1 MKVSGGGGGVGGGGE
16 LVRNSLRT
24 FRENLG
30 RMGTDLTSFRTVL
43 LDGLASEGQRKVQL
57 RWQQEKEEG

>member
-43 LDGLASEGQRKVQL
+43 LDGLASEGQRKV
-57 RWQQEKEEG
+57 

>member
-43 LDGLASEGQRKVQL
+43 LDGLASECNAVKRTCV
-57 RWQQEKEEG
+57 KEELG